1 MAGVVEPLAKQPL
14 TIRRATLG
22 DLEVL
27 LELEQLFPGD
37 RLEKSNFKYFLSKA
51 KADIWLVEESGEIL
65 ADAVVLYRQG
75 FHSARL
81 YSIVVSPKA
90 RGKGIGAKLLAH
102 CEAAAKE
109 RGCITLRLEVREDND
124 AAIQLYRTRG
134 YDFIGRTDDFYEDGS
149 TALRMRKRL
158 DKRPAVLLEV
168 PFYSQTLDFTCGPA
182 SLMMAMR
189 FLGSKARMT
198 QALETELWREA
209 TTIFMMSG
217 HGGCSAEGLAV
228 AALRRGFDVTVY
240 SRDTQVPFI
249 DSVRAKAKKEVI
261 RIAHERFL
269 QEIEDLG
276 GEVRIRNFTA
286 DDVVGALRAGG
297 LALVL
302 VSSYRLYS
310 KKVPHWVV
318 VTGFDDE
325 HLYLHDP
332 WIPKGLERADALHLP
347 LKLKDF
353 EKVSRFG
360 KARHRYMV
368 VLSKKEDAKE

>member
-1 MAGVVEPLAKQPL
+1 MVGVVEPLAKQPL

-368 VLSKKEDAKE
+368 VLSIKKDAKG